1 MKVMTAQA
9 YPMKW
14 LLTFSPASETD
25 WESLYKAELPKIY
38 NYFRYRFGNDS
49 LAEDLAATTFEK
61 AWRARH
67 RYRRDLAGF
76 STWLHTIARN
86 VGIDHS
92 RAQRPEVP
100 LDSLLERAS
109 NDSPERDAVRNAEA
123 ARLNRLL
130 AQLDERER
138 ELISLKYGADLNN
151 REIAR
156 LTGISESNVGTILHR
171 TVAAL
176 RKQWD
181 GSSQQ
186 SVASGQRDP

>member
-1 MKVMTAQA
+1 MSVQA

-14 LLTFSPASETD
+14 LPIFSAASETD
-25 WESLYKAELPKIY
+25 WEALYRAELPKIY
-38 NYFRYRFGNDS
+38 NYFRYRFGNDA

-61 AWRARH
+61 AWRARN

-86 VGIDHS
+86 VGIDHARS
-92 RAQRPEVP
+92 HRHEIS
-100 LDSLLERAS
+100 LDGLLERPS
-109 NDSPERDAVRNAEA
+109 DQSPERDAVRNAEA
-123 ARLNRLL
+123 ARLNALL
-130 AQLDERER
+130 AALDDRER
-138 ELISLKYGADLNN
+138 ELVALKYGADLTN
-151 REIAR
+151 REIAK

-181 GSSQQ
+181 GSGQ
-186 SVASGQRDP
+186 SSAASRQ